1 MRAKLLTEWFH
12 DFTFRA
18 LSISERDFFMAENHS
33 ITITLPD
40 GSTKE
45 IERGTTVLQV
55 AESIGSGLARAA
67 LAGRVDGRA
76 VDLSYPVASDAA
88 VEILTF
94 SNDGG
99 KEVYWHSTA
108 HVMAQA
114 VQDLF
119 PTAKVTIGPPIE
131 NGFYYDFDVDRPFT
145 PDELKKIEA
154 RMLEIAR
161 EDQPFSREEISRDE
175 ASSRFRD
182 LGESYKLELL
192 DAIAPD
198 EIVSIYKNTRWFDL
212 CRGPH
217 LPSTGRIKAIKL
229 LNASGAY
236 WRGDENNKMLQR
248 IYGISFPGKKELQ
261 AYLDKLEEA
270 KRRDHR
276 TLGVQLD
283 LYSINDNVG
292 PGLVLWHPK
301 GMRIRHEIE
310 SFWHTAHFDG
320 GYELVGSPHIG
331 RSNLWETSGHLD
343 FFRENMYS
351 PMDVDGQ
358 EYFAKPMNCPFH
370 SMIYKSRRRSYRE
383 LPLRWAEMG
392 TVYRYEPAGVL
403 HGLLRVR
410 GFTQDDA
417 HIFCRPDQVESEIK
431 RAIDFTLFILRSFG
445 LEDFKID
452 ISTRPEKAAGDP
464 RDWNMATNALKA
476 AIDAQSLKYGIDEGG
491 GAFYGPKIDVQ
502 IRDALGRE
510 WQCSTIQFDFNLPER
525 FDLSFAGQDGKMH
538 RPYMVHRA
546 LLGSMERFFGTLIEH
561 YAGNFPV
568 WLAPVQAVILPVS
581 DRFIDYAQQVAKL
594 LRDAQVRVEVDDQDA
609 KLGYKIREA
618 EVQKVPYMLIVGA
631 REIENG
637 TVSVRRHGQGDLGAL
652 SLENLIARIQTE
664 VKSKQLS

>member
-1 MRAKLLTEWFH
+1 M
-12 DFTFRA
+12 
-18 LSISERDFFMAENHS
+18 SENHF
-33 ITITLPD
+33 ITIALPD

-55 AESIGSGLARAA
+55 AESIGAGLARAA

-119 PTAKVTIGPPIE
+119 PDAKVTIGPPIE

-154 RMLEIAR
+154 RMLEIVK
-161 EDQPFSREEISRDE
+161 EDQPFSREEVSRDE
-175 ASSRFRD
+175 ASSRFQN
-182 LGESYKLELL
+182 LGESYKIELL

-198 EIVSIYKNTRWFDL
+198 ETVSIYKNAEWFDL

-248 IYGISFPGKKELQ
+248 IYGISFPSKKELQ

-301 GMRIRHEIE
+301 GMRILHEIE
-310 SFWHTAHFDG
+310 SFWYSAHFDG

-331 RSNLWETSGHLD
+331 RSTLWDTSGHLD

-403 HGLLRVR
+403 HGLLRAR

-431 RAIDFTLFILRSFG
+431 QTIDFTLFILRSFG

-452 ISTRPEKAAGDP
+452 ISTRPEKAVGDP
-464 RDWNMATNALKA
+464 RDWDMATNALKA
-476 AIDAQSLKYGIDEGG
+476 AIDAQGLKYGIDEGG

-525 FDLSFAGQDGKMH
+525 FDLTFTGQDGKMH

-594 LRDAQVRVEVDDQDA
+594 LRDGQVRVEVDDQDA

-631 REIENG
+631 REVENG

-652 SLENLIARIQTE
+652 SLENLIARIQQE
-664 VKSKQLS
+664 VESKQFS

>member
-1 MRAKLLTEWFH
+1 
-12 DFTFRA
+12 
-18 LSISERDFFMAENHS
+18 MAENHS

-45 IERGTTVLQV
+45 IDRGTTVLQV
-55 AESIGSGLARAA
+55 AKSIGSGLARAA

-76 VDLSYPVASDAA
+76 VDLSYPVASDAS

-94 SNDGG
+94 SDDEG

-145 PDELKKIEA
+145 PDELEKIEA

-175 ASSRFRD
+175 ASGRFQD

-192 DAIAPD
+192 DGIAPD
-198 EIVSIYKNTRWFDL
+198 ETVSIYKNTRWFDL

-283 LYSINDNVG
+283 LYSVNDNVG

-310 SFWHTAHFDG
+310 SFWHSAHFDG

-351 PMDVDGQ
+351 PMDIDGQ

-403 HGLLRVR
+403 HGLLRAR

-417 HIFCRPDQVESEIK
+417 HIFCRPDQVDDEIK
-431 RAIDFTLFILRSFG
+431 RTIDFTLFILRSFG

-452 ISTRPEKAAGDP
+452 ISTRPEKATGDP
-464 RDWNMATNALKA
+464 RDWDMATNALKA
-476 AIDAQSLKYGIDEGG
+476 AIDAQGLEYGVDEGG

-525 FDLSFAGQDGKMH
+525 FDLTFAGQDGKMH

-594 LRDAQVRVEVDDQDA
+594 LRDAQVRVEMDDQDA

-631 REIENG
+631 REVENG

-652 SLENLIARIQTE
+652 SLKNLIARIQTE
-664 VKSKQLS
+664 VESKQLS

>member
-1 MRAKLLTEWFH
+1 MP
-12 DFTFRA
+12 
-18 LSISERDFFMAENHS
+18 ENHF

-55 AESIGSGLARAA
+55 AESIGAGLARAA
-67 LAGRVDGRA
+67 LAGRVDGQA

-94 SNDGG
+94 SDNDG

-119 PTAKVTIGPPIE
+119 PDAKVTIGPPIE
-131 NGFYYDFDVDRPFT
+131 NGFYYDFDIDRPFT
-145 PDELKKIEA
+145 PDELKKIET
-154 RMLEIAR
+154 RMLEIVK
-161 EDQPFSREEISRDE
+161 EDQPFSREEVSRDE

-192 DAIAPD
+192 DGIASD
-198 EIVSIYKNTRWFDL
+198 ETVSIYKNTRWFDL

-310 SFWHTAHFDG
+310 SFWHSAHFDG

-331 RSNLWETSGHLD
+331 RSSLWNTSGHLD

-351 PMDVDGQ
+351 SMDIDGQ

-403 HGLLRVR
+403 HGLLRAR

-431 RAIDFTLFILRSFG
+431 QTIDFTLFILRSFG

-452 ISTRPEKAAGDP
+452 ISTRPEKAVGDP
-464 RDWNMATNALKA
+464 RDWDMATNALKT
-476 AIDAQSLKYGIDEGG
+476 AIDAQGLKYGIDEGG

-525 FDLSFAGQDGKMH
+525 FDLTFAGQDGKMH

-568 WLAPVQAVILPVS
+568 WLAPVQTVILPVS
-581 DRFIDYAQQVAKL
+581 DRFTDYAQQVAKL

-631 REIENG
+631 REVENG
-637 TVSVRRHGQGDLGAL
+637 TVSVRRHGQGDLGTL
-652 SLENLIARIQTE
+652 SLENLIARIQQE
-664 VKSKQLS
+664 VESKQFS

>member
-1 MRAKLLTEWFH
+1 
-12 DFTFRA
+12 
-18 LSISERDFFMAENHS
+18 MAENHS

-40 GSTKE
+40 GSTKK
-45 IERGTTVLQV
+45 IGRGATVLQV

-67 LAGRVDGRA
+67 LAGRVDGRT
-76 VDLSYPVASDAA
+76 VDLSYPVASDAE

-94 SNDGG
+94 ADDGG

-145 PDELKKIEA
+145 PDELEKIEA
-154 RMLEIAR
+154 RMLDIAR

-175 ASSRFRD
+175 ASARFRD

-198 EIVSIYKNTRWFDL
+198 ETVSIYKNTRWFDL

-310 SFWHTAHFDG
+310 SFWHSAHFDG

-383 LPLRWAEMG
+383 LPFRWAEMG
-392 TVYRYEPAGVL
+392 TVYRYEQAGVL

-464 RDWNMATNALKA
+464 HDWDMATNALKA
-476 AIDAQSLKYGIDEGG
+476 AIDAQNLKYGIDEGG

-525 FDLSFAGQDGKMH
+525 FDLTFAGQDGKMH

-546 LLGSMERFFGTLIEH
+546 LLGSIERFFGTLIEH

-581 DRFIDYAQQVAKL
+581 DRFTDYAQQVAKL
-594 LRDAQVRVEVDDQDA
+594 LRDDQVRVEVDDQDA

-631 REIENG
+631 REVENG

-664 VKSKQLS
+664 VESKQLS

>member
-1 MRAKLLTEWFH
+1 
-12 DFTFRA
+12 
-18 LSISERDFFMAENHS
+18 MAENHS

-40 GSTKE
+40 SSTRE
-45 IERGTTVLQV
+45 IACGTTVLQV
-55 AESIGSGLARAA
+55 AKSIGAGLARAA
-67 LAGRVDGRA
+67 IAGRIDART
-76 VDLSYPVASDAA
+76 VDLNCPLVSDAV

-94 SNDGG
+94 SDDGG

-119 PTAKVTIGPPIE
+119 PNAKITIGPPIE

-145 PDELKKIEA
+145 PNDLKKIEA
-154 RMLEIAR
+154 RMLEIIK
-161 EDQPFSREEISRDE
+161 EDQPFLREEVSREE
-175 ASSRFRD
+175 ASSRFQN

-192 DAIAPD
+192 DDIASN
-198 EIVSIYKNTRWFDL
+198 ETVSIYKNTHWFDL

-217 LPSTGRIKAIKL
+217 LPSTGRIKTIKL

-248 IYGISFPGKKELQ
+248 IYGISFPNKKALR
-261 AYLDKLEEA
+261 AYLDKREEA
-270 KRRDHR
+270 RRRDHR
-276 TLGVQLD
+276 TLGTQLD
-283 LYSINDNVG
+283 LYSINENVG

-301 GMRIRHEIE
+301 GMQIRHQIE
-310 SFWHTAHFDG
+310 AFWCSAHFDG

-331 RSNLWETSGHLD
+331 RSKLWETSGHLD

-351 PMDVDGQ
+351 SMDIDGQ

-370 SMIYKSRRRSYRE
+370 CMIYKSHRRSYRE
-383 LPLRWAEMG
+383 LPFRWAEMG
-392 TVYRYEPAGVL
+392 TVYRYEQAGAL

-417 HIFCRPDQVESEIK
+417 HIFCRPDQVDEEIK
-431 RAIDFTLFILRSFG
+431 QTIDFTLFILRSFG

-452 ISTRPEKAAGDP
+452 ISTRPEKAVGDP
-464 RDWNMATNALKA
+464 RDWDMATNALKA
-476 AIDAQSLKYGIDEGG
+476 AIDAQGLEYGIDEGG

-502 IRDALGRE
+502 IKDALGRE

-525 FDLSFAGQDGKMH
+525 FDLSFTGQDGKMH

-546 LLGSMERFFGTLIEH
+546 LLGAVERFFGVLIEH

-568 WLAPVQAVILPVS
+568 WLAPVQAVVLPVS
-581 DRFIDYAQQVAKL
+581 DRFIDYAQRVA
-594 LRDAQVRVEVDDQDA
+594 DALQGAHVRVEVDDQDA

-631 REIENG
+631 REVENG
-637 TVSVRRHGQGDLGAL
+637 TVSVRRHAKGDLGAL
-652 SLENLIARIQTE
+652 NLKNIIARIKQE
-664 VKSKQLS
+664 VESKQVP

>member
-1 MRAKLLTEWFH
+1 MP
-12 DFTFRA
+12 
-18 LSISERDFFMAENHS
+18 ENHF

-55 AESIGSGLARAA
+55 AESIGAGLARAA
-67 LAGRVDGRA
+67 LAGRVDGQA

-94 SNDGG
+94 SDDDG

-154 RMLEIAR
+154 RMLEIVK
-161 EDQPFSREEISRDE
+161 EDQPFSREEVSRDE
-175 ASSRFRD
+175 ASARFRD
-182 LGESYKLELL
+182 LGESYKIELL
-192 DAIAPD
+192 DGIAP
-198 EIVSIYKNTRWFDL
+198 EETVSIYKNARWFDL

-310 SFWHTAHFDG
+310 SFWHSAHFDG

-331 RSNLWETSGHLD
+331 RSSLWNTSGHLD
-343 FFRENMYS
+343 FFRENMYA
-351 PMDVDGQ
+351 PMDIDGQ

-403 HGLLRVR
+403 HGLLRAR

-417 HIFCRPDQVESEIK
+417 HIFCSPDQVESEIK
-431 RAIDFTLFILRSFG
+431 RTIDFTLFILRSFG

-452 ISTRPEKAAGDP
+452 ISTRPEKATGDP
-464 RDWNMATNALKA
+464 RDWDMATNALK
-476 AIDAQSLKYGIDEGG
+476 DRDRCTGLKI
-491 GAFYGPKIDVQ
+491 
-502 IRDALGRE
+502 
-510 WQCSTIQFDFNLPER
+510 W
-525 FDLSFAGQDGKMH
+525 H
-538 RPYMVHRA
+538 
-546 LLGSMERFFGTLIEH
+546 
-561 YAGNFPV
+561 
-568 WLAPVQAVILPVS
+568 
-581 DRFIDYAQQVAKL
+581 
-594 LRDAQVRVEVDDQDA
+594 
-609 KLGYKIREA
+609 
-618 EVQKVPYMLIVGA
+618 
-631 REIENG
+631 
-637 TVSVRRHGQGDLGAL
+637 
-652 SLENLIARIQTE
+652 
-664 VKSKQLS
+664 

>member
-1 MRAKLLTEWFH
+1 MP
-12 DFTFRA
+12 
-18 LSISERDFFMAENHS
+18 ENHF

-55 AESIGSGLARAA
+55 AESIGAGLARAA
-67 LAGRVDGRA
+67 LAGRVDGQA

-94 SNDGG
+94 SDDDG

-154 RMLEIAR
+154 RMLEIVK
-161 EDQPFSREEISRDE
+161 EDQPFSREEVSRDE
-175 ASSRFRD
+175 ASARFRD
-182 LGESYKLELL
+182 LGESYKIELL
-192 DAIAPD
+192 DGIAP
-198 EIVSIYKNTRWFDL
+198 EETVSIYKNARWFDL

-310 SFWHTAHFDG
+310 SFWHSAHFDG

-331 RSNLWETSGHLD
+331 RSSLWNTSGHLD
-343 FFRENMYS
+343 FFRENMYA
-351 PMDVDGQ
+351 PMDIDGQ

-403 HGLLRVR
+403 HGLLRAR

-417 HIFCRPDQVESEIK
+417 HIFCSPDQVESEIK
-431 RAIDFTLFILRSFG
+431 RTIDFTLFILRSFG

-452 ISTRPEKAAGDP
+452 ISTRPEKATGDP
-464 RDWNMATNALKA
+464 RDWDMATNALKT
-476 AIDAQSLKYGIDEGG
+476 AIDAQGLKYGIDEGG

-510 WQCSTIQFDFNLPER
+510 WQCTTIQFDFNLPER
-525 FDLSFAGQDGKMH
+525 FDLTFAGQDGKMH

-581 DRFIDYAQQVAKL
+581 DRFTDYAQQVAKL

-631 REIENG
+631 REVENG
-637 TVSVRRHGQGDLGAL
+637 TVSVRRHGQGDLGTL
-652 SLENLIARIQTE
+652 SLENLIARIRQE
-664 VKSKQLS
+664 VESKQFS

>member
-1 MRAKLLTEWFH
+1 
-12 DFTFRA
+12 
-18 LSISERDFFMAENHS
+18 MAENHS

-40 GSTKE
+40 GSTKK
-45 IERGTTVLQV
+45 IGRGATVLQV

-67 LAGRVDGRA
+67 LAGRVDGRT
-76 VDLSYPVASDAA
+76 VDLSYPVASDAE

-94 SNDGG
+94 ADDGG

-131 NGFYYDFDVDRPFT
+131 NGFYYDFDVDQPFT
-145 PDELKKIEA
+145 PDELEKIEA
-154 RMLEIAR
+154 RMLDIAR

-175 ASSRFRD
+175 ASARFRD

-198 EIVSIYKNTRWFDL
+198 ETVSIYKNTRWFDL

-301 GMRIRHEIE
+301 GMRILHEIE
-310 SFWHTAHFDG
+310 SFWYSAHFDG

-331 RSNLWETSGHLD
+331 RSNLWETSGHLE

-383 LPLRWAEMG
+383 LPFRWAEMG
-392 TVYRYEPAGVL
+392 TVYRYEQAGAL

-452 ISTRPEKAAGDP
+452 ISTRPEKAVGDP
-464 RDWNMATNALKA
+464 HDWDMATNALKA
-476 AIDAQSLKYGIDEGG
+476 AIDTQGLKYGMDEGG

-525 FDLSFAGQDGKMH
+525 FDLTFAGQDGKMH

-546 LLGSMERFFGTLIEH
+546 LLGSMERFFGTLIEY

-581 DRFIDYAQQVAKL
+581 DRFTDYAQQVAKL

-631 REIENG
+631 REVENG

-652 SLENLIARIQTE
+652 SLEKLIARIQTE
-664 VKSKQLS
+664 VESKQLS